1 MDLERDQ
8 VKLKLL
14 DKTSDQLSG
23 NIQILRQETKRI
35 ATLSQ
40 NLERK
45 YREQIR
51 STESLLVHFELCE
64 SRASDARNKTA
75 AEGDAPIREQNKQD
89 HLVVQQVLRS
99 YREWIERFNERRQ
112 RHAKAVVEC
121 KEEANAAAFS
131 LRNAIWPAATPVE
144 KQGSLNHRPLDVGAK
159 VGGKEE
165 EESRHSL
172 NMQLME
178 RTMEVASWKS
188 LCETLRVDMDRL
200 RNAMDRR
207 NSEQELMDSMK
218 AAQAAKE
225 AKEWKDRCQ
234 AMQSEM
240 WGLRDKLKIMESD
253 LQVHSH
259 SSARVQVLQAEVE
272 AFRIEADTM
281 RTTKRDMCP
290 RSELHRTTAALEQAR
305 EEKDRLAL
313 ELVQVM
319 GERDQLKQEKER
331 QAWAS
336 AHEGEEAIM
345 EIQQQL
351 DAERGRGTLLQ
362 RQSDE
367 HKERTTAALTK
378 IQALEAD
385 MVRRQRRYAML
396 ETDKAQAL
404 SLADLRID
412 QAHGKYLGTLQKLKQ
427 RCAQRWVSISLAQAL
442 RAWREGVL
450 HRIAMRQFE
459 RQGDQ
464 VIAEYR
470 KCKAKRCLFA
480 WSRSTQLRR
489 FVRSVMKGVAIRSGL
504 RQTYFAFFRWS
515 RSTIAAR
522 HAEHLQRNRMQ
533 VASVTGAR
541 NTANQRRRVLA
552 GWAHAAKRSA
562 RTRRAIERCLHPTA
576 RRLLVYGWRALV
588 AHGELHARIEEQQR
602 KHELVSAAMFR
613 NQQAT
618 VARRVLQM
626 WSAKVHL
633 SIRVNNILEAHL
645 LRQDTYRTHQAYA
658 TWKVLVLRRRQTRAY
673 LNRFVGMFRR
683 THFRVAFHIW
693 SFRAKHQKQWGLNKA
708 RCRLLKVGCA
718 GPRPISH
725 WEKCRRHGW
734 TVLDCEKYASAHRV
748 AEHQYFHREH
758 RVLARA
764 LRFWHTTVRQ
774 ARLRRIRLVA
784 VLRRGYEKSV
794 TVALLQWKAANATR
808 KREQDRAA
816 YQNVFAENRLISL
829 MFRSGRKAF
838 NKWKISYYHAKRA
851 KQTMRESLFRK
862 KMLVLRAR
870 TYGWHR
876 YAKRRAFARRSLQRM
891 RNLLLHRAWFSSFRH
906 WLAIITQEKF
916 EDAKCLGFSALRKSK
931 QDMAKRLFSKARR
944 AKITTGF
951 ESWVAW
957 TNEHRAQEEHVSAIE
972 AMSNWAARI
981 ASGRVLKER
990 FQVWFAVTKVALRE
1004 RHHKETSVRSILL
1017 RLIHRFTYF
1026 AFRKWDAEVR
1036 AAVRKEVHGEV
1047 GMRRELLENQIK
1059 ILNDAQMTHRYKAL
1073 ENVSLIM
1080 ADKKDR
1086 ALLVR
1091 MYERWRFNV
1100 RGVLMARQRE
1110 KSIMVAADA
1119 LFGRNEKYLKQS
1131 VWKKWKMYV
1140 LREEQRRD
1148 VLRAIALKFHVHGP
1162 KANAFKTWQ
1171 LYASQREAHRHRAQL
1186 EESHHSTIGALQAE
1200 LEQQEALY
1208 MAHRAR
1214 LVNSVST
1221 LVRGWAHRDDGSTLS
1236 IFFNRWIQH
1245 VNDEKR
1251 TRQDAKSEDVEQ
1263 QRGEND
1269 ARGREQEEDDE
1280 YFPPPPGAPPAEK
1293 KATARGTL
1301 LIHAK
1306 RLEEENNTMSSEI
1319 VALKKEVVR
1328 LQSGGPREVPGGQ
1341 SGHQSLLSLET
1352 LASSEGTFHM
1362 EQDLNDL
1369 MGENSRLQ
1377 TELTATQKK
1386 LFKAKETIRIVRT
1399 GSKEKEKVSLL
1410 QETLKALEKQHA
1422 VVVAELSSTQG
1433 DLQEAYRRTEHLEKE
1448 VKRHRINAQ
1457 NSQRKSEIDRKRV
1470 HQFEKRL
1477 KQETQVNETLK
1488 KTVDTLRGEAKRL
1501 LAFRKQ
1507 AENEMERSSAH
1518 EETFLQS
1525 MANEQRTSAV
1535 LAQKLHLASKEVH
1548 RLLDENEHLRKTQN
1562 GGAATD
1568 SDPQDP
1574 LAATAAARPVDAS
1587 GVGSA
1592 PLDPDRFGG
1601 YSTIQHTPTSASVFQ
1616 NALQAQVSSV
1626 FDDLP
1631 SDDPSS
1637 MSIRRDHHGFI
1648 RTSPERDAMPQTLN
1662 DANVASDAV
1671 LGGLV
1676 HMTATDAGTV
1686 VANFR
1691 VKDEDMQ
1698 VSTPRGVWR

>member
-14 DKTSDQLSG
+14 DKTSDQLSS
-23 NIQILRQETKRI
+23 NIQVLRQETKRI

-64 SRASDARNKTA
+64 SRASDARNKAA

-121 KEEANAAAFS
+121 KEEANAAAFA
-131 LRNAIWPAATPVE
+131 LGNAIWPGPTPVE
-144 KQGSLNHRPLDVGAK
+144 KEGGLNHRPLDAGAK
-159 VGGKEE
+159 VWGEKED
-165 EESRHSL
+165 ESRHAVE
-172 NMQLME
+172 MQLME

-253 LQVHSH
+253 LQVHTH

-272 AFRIEADTM
+272 AFRTEADTM

-290 RSELHRTTAALEQAR
+290 RSELHRATAALEQAR

-362 RQSDE
+362 QQSDE
-367 HKERTTAALTK
+367 HKERTTAALAK
-378 IQALEAD
+378 VQALEAD
-385 MVRRQRRYAML
+385 IVRHQRRYAML

-404 SLADLRID
+404 SLADLRSD

-427 RCAQRWVSISLAQAL
+427 RCAQRWVSISQAQAL

-450 HRIAMRQFE
+450 QCIAERQFE
-459 RQGDQ
+459 HQGDQ
-464 VIAEYR
+464 VIAAYR
-470 KCKAKRCLFA
+470 KCKAKRYLFV
-480 WSRSTQLRR
+480 WSSNTKLRR

-515 RSTIAAR
+515 RSTMAAR
-522 HAEHLQRNRMQ
+522 HAEHLRRNRMQ
-533 VASVTGAR
+533 VASVTNAR
-541 NTANQRRRVLA
+541 NTTSQRRRLLA

-562 RTRRAIERCLHPTA
+562 RTRRAIERCLHPTV
-576 RRLLVYGWRALV
+576 RRLLVFGWRAFV
-588 AHGELHARIEEQQR
+588 AYGDMHARVEEQWR
-602 KHELVSAAMFR
+602 KHELVSTAMFR

-645 LRQDTYRTHQAYA
+645 LRQDTYRMHQAYA
-658 TWKVLVLRRRQTRAY
+658 TWKVLVLKRRQLRAY

-683 THFRVAFHIW
+683 THFHVAFHIW
-693 SFRAKHQKQWGLNKA
+693 SFRAKHQNQWGLNKA
-708 RCRLLKVGCA
+708 RCRLLEVGHA
-718 GPRPISH
+718 DPRPISH
-725 WEKCRRHGW
+725 WEKCRRHDW

-748 AEHQYFHREH
+748 AEDQYFYREH
-758 RVLARA
+758 RFLARA
-764 LRFWHTTVRQ
+764 LRFWYTTVRQ
-774 ARLRRIRLVA
+774 ARLRRVRLVA
-784 VLRRGYEKSV
+784 VLRGAYEKSI

-808 KREQDRAA
+808 KLEQDRAA
-816 YQNVFAENRLISL
+816 HQNVFTENRLISL

-838 NKWKISYYHAKRA
+838 NKWKILYYHAKRA
-851 KQTMRESLFRK
+851 KQTMRECLFRK
-862 KMLVLRAR
+862 KMLVLRVR
-870 TYGWHR
+870 THGWHR

-891 RNLLLHRAWFSSFRH
+891 RNLLLHRAWFSGFRH
-906 WLAIITQEKF
+906 WLAIITQEKY

-944 AKITTGF
+944 AKITSGF

-957 TNEHRAQEEHVSAIE
+957 TNENRAQEEHVSAIE

-981 ASGRVLKER
+981 AGGRVLKER

-1004 RHHKETSVRSILL
+1004 RHHKQMSVQSLIL
-1017 RLIHRFTYF
+1017 RFIHRFTYF

-1036 AAVRKEVHGEV
+1036 AVVQKEVHGEV

-1086 ALLVR
+1086 ALLAR
-1091 MYERWRFNV
+1091 TYERWRFNV
-1100 RGVLMARQRE
+1100 KGDLMARQRE

-1140 LREEQRRD
+1140 LRQGQRRN
-1148 VLRAIALKFHVHGP
+1148 VLRAITLKTHVHGP

-1171 LYASQREAHRHRAQL
+1171 LYFSRREAHQHRIQL
-1186 EESHHSTIGALQAE
+1186 EESHQSTLGALQAE
-1200 LEQQEALY
+1200 LERKEALY

-1214 LVNSVST
+1214 IVDSVGT
-1221 LVRGWAHRDDGSTLS
+1221 LVRGWSHRASLS

-1245 VNDEKR
+1245 VDEEKR
-1251 TRQDAKSEDVEQ
+1251 TRQEEKSEEL

-1269 ARGREQEEDDE
+1269 ALGREQEEDDE
-1280 YFPPPPGAPPAEK
+1280 YFPPPPGAPPAENK
-1293 KATARGTL
+1293 TRARGTL
-1301 LIHAK
+1301 LTHTK
-1306 RLEEENNTMSSEI
+1306 RLEEENNTLSSTI

-1328 LQSGGPREVPGGQ
+1328 LQSGGPREVPAGQ
-1341 SGHQSLLSLET
+1341 TGHQSLLSLET
-1352 LASSEGTFHM
+1352 LASSEGSFHI

-1422 VVVAELSSTQG
+1422 AVVAELSSTQG

-1448 VKRHRINAQ
+1448 VKRHRVNAQ
-1457 NSQRKSEIDRKRV
+1457 NSQRKSDIDRKRV

-1507 AENEMERSSAH
+1507 AEDEMARSSAH

-1525 MANEQRTSAV
+1525 MADEQRTSAV

-1568 SDPQDP
+1568 SDRLDP
-1574 LAATAAARPVDAS
+1574 LAATAAAQPIDAS

-1592 PLDPDRFGG
+1592 PLGPEHFRG

-1616 NALQAQVSSV
+1616 NALRAQVSSV
-1626 FDDLP
+1626 FDHHAT
-1631 SDDPSS
+1631 DDPSS

-1648 RTSPERDAMPQTLN
+1648 RTSPGRDAMPQTLN
-1662 DANVASDAV
+1662 DADVASEAV

-1676 HMTATDAGTV
+1676 HMTTTDAGTV